1 MAFTAGSPELAKAQK
16 LGSQLAHLFVVF
28 GTTGI
33 SGATGALMIEQYA
46 EKLGFGITGITTGG
60 GFPPFGSFTPDLNSG
75 VAAVLQNPRGET
87 MANGVTL
94 GIISGR
100 TVGIYMHKFVRSGED
115 FVATPYTG
123 LTLSAATTQ
132 TGTTLHVYGPFVA
145 FRNDLFVIGN
155 NQYRLTTA
163 NTSGGSAAS
172 AGAGVTAEVTVTP
185 VIGAAYAVGTALNIQ
200 SIGVTRGTSGVA
212 GRTFENFVGN
222 GGNFGYTATVYFGT
236 DGLTYWVN

>member
-16 LGSQLAHLFVVF
+16 LGSQLAHLFVIF
-28 GTTGI
+28 GATGI

-46 EKLGFGITGITTGG
+46 EKLGFGVTGITTGG

-75 VAAVLQNPRGET
+75 LAAVLQNPRGET
-87 MANGVTL
+87 MASGITL

-115 FVATPYTG
+115 FTSFINRGVTLNAAMAPG
-123 LTLSAATTQ
+123 LTGITAWGPLTVFRQDRLVFNNHVFTVAQNNTAAVGAT
-132 TGTTLHVYGPFVA
+132 A
-145 FRNDLFVIGN
+145 FIQL
-155 NQYRLTTA
+155 L
-163 NTSGGSAAS
+163 
-172 AGAGVTAEVTVTP
+172 GAP
-185 VIGAAYAVGTALNIQ
+185 GAAYPAGTAFDVQ
-200 SIGVTRGTSGVA
+200 VVGVTRGTSGIA